1 MSGCVWEY
9 TASFL
14 SGGTTTYTTGMPTG
28 SSSKYVT
35 LYTGSTG
42 KPGDATTETSGWN
55 GDYADFVA
63 SSNPVFVRGY
73 NCSAVSNAGLFA
85 FNDYNG
91 NCGSYERVP
100 CCVNPKLT

>member
-55 GDYADFVA
+55 GDYANFVT
-63 SSNPVFVRGY
+63 SSNPVFIRGCY
-73 NCSAVSNAGLFA
+73 YSANSYAGLFA
-85 FNDYNG
+85 FSNDSGNYSSVNG
-91 NCGSYERVP
+91 FRAVLVP
-100 CCVNPKLT
+100 

>member
-14 SGGTTTYTTGMPTG
+14 SGGTTSWTTGMPTG

-55 GDYADFVA
+55 GDYATFVI
-63 SSNPVFVRGY
+63 SSFPVFMHGY
-73 NCSAVSNAGLFA
+73 YCGANSSAGLFA
-85 FNDYNG
+85 FFAYDGVYDDYHG
-91 NCGSYERVP
+91 FRAVLVP
-100 CCVNPKLT
+100 